1 MSFPLEVAFFA
12 VLFIASLSVGVLIYL
27 VNDYFDKDRP

>member
-1 MSFPLEVAFFA
+1 MSFLMEV
-12 VLFIASLSVGVLIYL
+12 VLFGALFLASMGIGVLGFM